1 MFELNKVPP
10 LTLGLTGLEFGLSEE
25 ELAIQEVA
33 HRFAKEVMRPI
44 AAKLDTMT
52 PEEVAAPGSPIFEF
66 IEKLTESGLFDLE
79 TMASMSLEQQARI
92 IPIINE
98 ELGWGDPG
106 LGVIANSSLGAT
118 VFAYRTGNPEL
129 IERFAGRISCGMV
142 TQPDRGSD
150 FFDLQGSMLHP
161 GSKQHR
167 GNLTAKIDGDEVVL
181 NGQCSA
187 WVSGAGIAQTAT
199 AHVPCDYGDGIIKD
213 NGAAR
218 TAAILVDLEVEG
230 VSKGV
235 PLDALGQRSLSQC
248 EVFFTDVRY
257 PRSHIIADESNIE
270 GDLFGIM
277 LWANMQMGNMF
288 TGVARAAYEHAL
300 QYCHERI
307 QGGVPIIEHQSV
319 KMRLYSMW
327 EKLQAAR
334 SLSRQVTQYNYASGH
349 PHLVASITSKTFV
362 TRTCFEI
369 ASEAVQLFGA
379 AGLSKEYP
387 IEKVFRDARASMIE
401 DGENNLIG
409 LKAMTYI
416 SQHYKDNN

>member
-1 MFELNKVPP
+1 MFEMDKVPP
-10 LTLGLTGLEFGLSEE
+10 LQLGLSGLEFGLNEE
-25 ELAIQEVA
+25 ELAIQETA

-44 AAKLDTMT
+44 AAKLDNMT

-66 IEKLTESGLFDLE
+66 VEKFQESGLFDLE
-79 TMASMSLEQQARI
+79 MMATMTPEQQARI

-106 LGVIANSSLGAT
+106 LGVVANSSLGAT
-118 VFAYRTGNPEL
+118 VFALRTGNPEL
-129 IERFAGRISCGMV
+129 IKRFAGRISCGMV

-150 FFDLQGSMLHP
+150 FFDPQGHMLAP

-167 GNLTAKIDGDEVVL
+167 GNLTGRIDGDEIVI

-199 AHVPCDYGDGIIKD
+199 AHIPCDYGEGIFKE
-213 NGAAR
+213 NGACR
-218 TAAILVDLEVEG
+218 TAAVLVDLEVEG
-230 VSKGV
+230 VSKGI
-235 PLDALGQRSLSQC
+235 PLDAMGQRSLSQC
-248 EVFFTDVRY
+248 EVFFSEVRY
-257 PRSHIIADESNIE
+257 PISHIIADESNVE

-288 TGVARAAYEHAL
+288 TGVARAAYEYAL
-300 QYCHERI
+300 EYCHERV

-319 KMRLYSMW
+319 KHRLYGMW
-327 EKLQAAR
+327 EKLAAAR
-334 SLSRQVTQYNYASGH
+334 ALSRQVSQYNYASGH

-362 TRTCFEI
+362 TRTCFEV
-369 ASEAVQLFGA
+369 ANEAIQLFGA

-387 IEKVFRDARASMIE
+387 IEKVFRDARSSMIE
-401 DGENNLIG
+401 DGENNLLG

-416 SQHYKDNN
+416 SQRYKENN